1 MVPVHLKMDLTIK
14 GAAEYGNIG
23 INRID
28 SMLRSPSCPFV
39 PYVGTKKPV
48 RRKEREQYI
57 SDKSII

>member
-1 MVPVHLKMDLTIK
+1 MDLTIK

-48 RRKEREQYI
+48 RRKELEQYI
-57 SDKSII
+57 SDKLVI